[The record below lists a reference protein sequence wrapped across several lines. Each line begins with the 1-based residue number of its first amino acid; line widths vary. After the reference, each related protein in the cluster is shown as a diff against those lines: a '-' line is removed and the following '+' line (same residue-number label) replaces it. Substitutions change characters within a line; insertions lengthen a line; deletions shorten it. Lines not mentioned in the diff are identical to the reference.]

1 MSEENGQLQAEL
13 ARLRA
18 ECESLRGQVGRLH
31 RAKTTMD
38 LLAGVAHDL
47 AAALTGVV
55 WCTQALHRRLE
66 LHDPELA
73 EGLSDFQAAVH
84 FAQQL
89 ARRLVSIS
97 HQPQAE
103 FGYCRL
109 ADVMRE
115 AISLLETLRPPKLRL
130 DVEYPAGDVWLL
142 ASSEQ
147 LQQVLLNL
155 VANAFAASEAS
166 GGTVQVQTVDH
177 VELPSGIAS
186 AAEHGWVRVRVRDDG
201 HGMEDATL
209 QLAFEPFFTTKAETD
224 GSGLGLHVVRSVV
237 EGHGGF
243 VFAESALGVGTTFDV
258 YLPRA
263 VVRDQDD
270 REAIRHDAP

>member
-1 MSEENGQLQAEL
+1 MSEEEAPLQAEL

-18 ECESLRGQVGRLH
+18 ECESLRSQVGRLH
-31 RAKTTMD
+31 RTKTTMD

-66 LHDPELA
+66 SHDPELA
-73 EGLSDFQAAVH
+73 EGLSDFVAAAH

-97 HQPQAE
+97 NQPQAE
-103 FGYCRL
+103 FGYCRM
-109 ADVMRE
+109 AVVMGE
-115 AISLLETLRPPKLRL
+115 AISLLETLRPPRLRL
-130 DVEYPAGDVWLL
+130 DVQYPPDDVWLF

-155 VANAFAASEAS
+155 VANAFAASAAS
-166 GGTVQVQTVDH
+166 GGNVRVHTTDRVD
-177 VELPSGIAS
+177 LPSGIAGV
-186 AAEHGWVRVRVRDDG
+186 AEHGWVRLRVHDDG
-201 HGMEDATL
+201 HGMDEATL
-209 QLAFEPFFTTKAETD
+209 QQAFEPYFTTKAETE

-237 EGHGGF
+237 ESHGGI
-243 VFAESALGVGTTFDV
+243 VLAESAPGVGTTFDV

-263 VVRDQDD
+263 VVPDQDE
-270 REAIRHDAP
+270 RGAIRLGST